1 MSNSAEALARTVS
14 PAADPTPARRR
25 GERPQGNA
33 RRLLLLQTTLRL
45 IADEGIDA
53 VSHRSVADAAGVPLG
68 STTYWFSSR
77 QDMLRQALEH
87 FARLEIETL
96 REHLGAVLGRRLS
109 RKRLADEFT
118 DLLAPQLGQAR
129 WRTVA
134 QYAFLNEAARQP
146 ELESVCRE
154 WTVAWQ
160 QALVEVFASLGTPE
174 PELEARMFLAMLDG
188 LLLEQLATPDENPK
202 ENVIRPALRA
212 WFDRV
217 PGVRS

>member
-1 MSNSAEALARTVS
+1 M
-14 PAADPTPARRR
+14 
-25 GERPQGNA
+25 RPQGNA

-53 VSHRSVADAAGVPLG
+53 VSHRSVAEAAGVPLG
-68 STTYWFSSR
+68 STTYWFASR

-96 REHLGAVLGRRLS
+96 RERLAAVLGRRLS
-109 RKRLADEFT
+109 RKRLVDEFT
-118 DLLAPQLGQAR
+118 DLLMPQLGQAR

-134 QYAFLNEAARQP
+134 QYAFLQEAARQP
-146 ELESVCRE
+146 ELEPICRE
-154 WTVAWQ
+154 WTDAWQ
-160 QALVEVFASLGTPE
+160 QALAEVFASLGTADPQ
-174 PELEARMFLAMLDG
+174 LEARMFLAMLDG
-188 LLLEQLATPDENPK
+188 LLLEQLAAPDEDP
-202 ENVIRPALRA
+202 ERNVIHPALRV

>member
-1 MSNSAEALARTVS
+1 MSNSTEAVARSATRAAGDGLA
-14 PAADPTPARRR
+14 PAR

-45 IADEGIDA
+45 IAEEGIDA
-53 VSHRSVADAAGVPLG
+53 VSHRAVAEAAGVPLG

-87 FARLEIETL
+87 FARLEIESV
-96 REHLGAVLGRRLS
+96 REHLAGVLGRRLS
-109 RKRLADEFT
+109 RERLVDELT
-118 DLLAPQLGQAR
+118 ELLAPQLGPAR

-134 QYAFLNEAARQP
+134 QYALLNEAARQP
-146 ELESVCRE
+146 ELEPVCRE
-154 WTVAWQ
+154 WTDAWQ
-160 QALVEVFASLGTPE
+160 DALVEVFTSLGTAE

-188 LLLEQLATPDENPK
+188 LLLEQLATPDEDAK
-202 ENVIRPALRA
+202 ESVIRPCLRG

-217 PGVRS
+217 PGIRS